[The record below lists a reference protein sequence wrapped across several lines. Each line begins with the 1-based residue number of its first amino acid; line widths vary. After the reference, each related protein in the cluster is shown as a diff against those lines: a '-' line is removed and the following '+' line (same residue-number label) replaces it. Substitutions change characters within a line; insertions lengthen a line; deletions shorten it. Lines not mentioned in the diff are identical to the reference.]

1 MMLLENAT
9 HNSLLP
15 TQNEVNFDVRL
26 GYHSDV
32 IFRILNDVRHVCIQ
46 RVVILVLL

>member
-26 GYHSDV
+26 GYVTSFLEFSMMSDMYV
-32 IFRILNDVRHVCIQ
+32 FIV
-46 RVVILVLL
+46 